1 MTAVFFKLLEMSAS
15 ASVVAVAVIL
25 IKLLLNKVPR
35 SVHCLLWTLVAVR
48 LICPFAIESKL
59 SLMPDRET
67 SYESVIWKEGDFQ
80 FIDEVPYVPTVPGN
94 QEIVPSVTVNDPAL
108 QVTTPP
114 RELSFADIALLV
126 WLAGALIMAAYG
138 IGSFIRLSR
147 KVSPSIKVGKDLYI
161 CDYINS
167 PFVLGV
173 LRPRIYIPSTL
184 TEQEKGHV
192 VAHETAHI
200 SRGDHWWKPIGF
212 ALLSLYWF
220 NPVIWVAYIL
230 LCRDIELACDERVI
244 REMNADGKKEY
255 TSVLL
260 SCSIPRRTI
269 SACPLAFGEV
279 NVKRRIK
286 NVLSYKKPTLIII
299 LAAVLAVTVAS
310 VCLLTDPVSAADDV
324 QKPAETEEGILDGGF
339 DIGVDPEA
347 DEQDDF
353 VPQKLTEVYY
363 DIDGDGEDEYLVIDD
378 PSAPNISFR
387 CEAAEISIYKDG
399 YKVYYNY
406 FMPFKTICSYYFE
419 ITDEGELKVCRIA
432 SDGRCELSDLVVEDG
447 RIKILAGETIE
458 ENPGRF
464 ETYYPAGHYTTGFFY
479 IDTAVIVDIGWE
491 NAIIVAREDG
501 TVKYGDMQYIVVK
514 PLVEGLQMFD
524 EWEAETFRFWVNGK
538 NSTEEFQ
545 VGDVVK
551 IVHSGSWGGSANP
564 LGPVSSPLDISRVHP
579 DYIPQ

>member
-1 MTAVFFKLLEMSAS
+1 MTAVFLKLLEMSAS

-59 SLMPDRET
+59 SLMPDKEMA
-67 SYESVIWKEGDFQ
+67 YESVIWEEGDFQ
-80 FIDEVPYVPTVPGN
+80 FIDEVPYVPTVPGD

-184 TEQEKGHV
+184 TEREKGHV
-192 VAHETAHI
+192 VAHEAAHI

-244 REMNADGKKEY
+244 SKMDADDKKEY

-260 SCSIPRRTI
+260 SCSIPRRMI

-286 NVLSYKKPTLIII
+286 NVLNYKKPTIII
-299 LAAVLAVTVAS
+299 ISLAIVALVVAS
-310 VCLLTDPVSAADDV
+310 VGFLTDPVSAADDV

-363 DIDGDGEDEYLVIDD
+363 DIDGDGEDEYLVIDN
-378 PSAPNISFR
+378 PSTPNHSFG
-387 CEAAEISIYKDG
+387 CETVDISIYKDG

-406 FMPFKTICSYYFE
+406 FMPIKTICSYYFE
-419 ITDEGELKVCRIA
+419 MTDEGELKVCRIA
-432 SDGRCELSDLVVEDG
+432 LDGRCELSDLVVEDG

-464 ETYYPAGHYTTGFFY
+464 ETYYPKSRNKIGFFY

-491 NAIIVAREDG
+491 NVSVVVSENE
-501 TVKYGDMQYIVVK
+501 KYEYGECHYIVVK
-514 PLVEGLQMFD
+514 PVVEGLQMF
-524 EWEAETFRFWVNGK
+524 EECEADTFKFWLNDK
-538 NSTEEFQ
+538 NSNEDLQ
-545 VGDVVK
+545 VGDVVR
-551 IVHSGSWGGSANP
+551 IVHPGWNR
-564 LGPVSSPLDISRVHP
+564 PLDISRVHP